1 MNESSNLTL
10 RVICSIFA
18 QAYGISR
25 TPLLFRYRT
34 VAEVPRSYFV
44 GRRNLYCRIIGVHR
58 DASANYSSNGNED
71 AGIHLLVR
79 HLSPIGA
86 LLPTSW
92 FESLMRISPSNR
104 NFSGKGDNAQKG
116 SRELLKLQ
124 IAGVVSPPL
133 PGYDYDPTEFLER
146 LAKKRTLVS
155 CQLLGRSIVAT
166 PKQKEDIDSY
176 RNRNQLP
183 SETNNE
189 DTTIFSADLDDYQV
203 ALCRLTYRPRWQFF
217 STDVAEE
224 LVREGNANVAST
236 ILNYSSSATKSGPN
250 DNDLVGALETKISD
264 TSQRIQDIRRDVKY
278 LEGLETCEFEAA
290 QKSKGMWS
298 VPEIRQMKKEIV
310 DEVDFQAKA
319 NPLQKL
325 WRMIRGG

>member
-1 MNESSNLTL
+1 MKT
-10 RVICSIFA
+10 
-18 QAYGISR
+18 YGISR

-44 GRRNLYCRIIGVHR
+44 GRRRLYCRIIGVER
-58 DASANYSSNGNED
+58 NTKGNYSMEGNDKES
-71 AGIHLLVR
+71 IQVLVR

-104 NFSGKGDNAQKG
+104 NFSRGLVKADAAQES
-116 SRELLKLQ
+116 SRELLRLQ
-124 IAGVVSPPL
+124 IAGILPPPL
-133 PGYDYDPTEFLER
+133 ILDSHNPEEFLER

-155 CQLLGRSIVAT
+155 CQLLGRSVVM
-166 PKQKEDIDSY
+166 PEEGEEDSD
-176 RNRNQLP
+176 RQNRRQLG
-183 SETNNE
+183 S
-189 DTTIFSADLDDYQV
+189 DTTVDTTTFSSDVDNYQV
-203 ALCRLTYRPRWQFF
+203 ALCRLSYRPGWQFL
-217 STDVAEE
+217 STDLAEA
-224 LVREGNANVAST
+224 LVKEGNANVAST
-236 ILNYSSSATKSGPN
+236 VLNHSTSSYDGSALDDTLAGSYK
-250 DNDLVGALETKISD
+250 TKITD
-264 TSQRIQDIRRDVKY
+264 TSQRVQDIRRDVKY
-278 LEGLETCEFEAA
+278 LDALGTVEFEAA

-319 NPLQKL
+319 NPLQKI

>member
-1 MNESSNLTL
+1 MNESPNLPL
-10 RVICSIFA
+10 LIVRSLLA
-18 QAYGISR
+18 KAYGISR
-25 TPLLFRYRT
+25 TPLLFRYRN

-58 DASANYSSNGNED
+58 DASANYSSNENV
-71 AGIHLLVR
+71 GIHVLVR

-92 FESLMRISPSNR
+92 FESLMRISPSNSS
-104 NFSGKGDNAQKG
+104 FSGKGDKAQKG
-116 SRELLKLQ
+116 NRELLKLQ

-133 PGYDYDPTEFLER
+133 SGYDYDPTEFLER

-155 CQLLGRSIVAT
+155 CQLLGRSIVA
-166 PKQKEDIDSY
+166 PPEQKEDSDSY
-176 RNRNQLP
+176 RSRNQLP
-183 SETNNE
+183 SDTND
-189 DTTIFSADLDDYQV
+189 DTTNFSADLDDYQV
-203 ALCRLTYRPRWQFF
+203 ALARLTYRPGWQIFP
-217 STDVAEE
+217 TDVAEE
-224 LVREGNANVAST
+224 LVRGGNANVAST
-236 ILNYSSSATKSGPN
+236 ILNYSSLTTKSGSN
-250 DNDLVGALETKISD
+250 DNDLDGSFETKIAD

-298 VPEIRQMKKEIV
+298 VPEVRQMKKEIV